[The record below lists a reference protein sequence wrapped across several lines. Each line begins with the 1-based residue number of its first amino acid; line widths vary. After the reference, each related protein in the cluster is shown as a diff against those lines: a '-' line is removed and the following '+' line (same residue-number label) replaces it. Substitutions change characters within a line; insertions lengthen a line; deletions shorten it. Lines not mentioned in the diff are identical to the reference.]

1 MLTNLLAWSMAI
13 ASLGLYLLG
22 FFLPELYRRFDLVA
36 SGAGLF
42 FALTL
47 WIYGDRIGGGLLL
60 GIAAAVALILWFGWQ
75 TLSYRWQLTYPGDR
89 TDTQKAQAL
98 WQKIQSLLPAG
109 TFAKIGEQLQ
119 GLLSRLRD
127 RLQKQPDRPQ
137 PTVDTPPPPM
147 DTGDIKEDLWTGET
161 STPSTVAEPPT
172 PAPEEAAAVSEASA
186 EPEPTPVAETTA
198 SPTADTPTD
207 TAVDHEGVTQ
217 MTAPEAPRVEAPQP
231 PTASTP
237 EEPDPA
243 TVTASE
249 EPAPSETTV
258 ETPEPTATPEPV
270 AEQAPPETAAV
281 TPPETVAD
289 APEPAATPEPVVEQ
303 AAPETVVEP
312 TLVSESAPDA
322 EPTETLPP
330 APESRTS
337 AADLLGDIPESSDIE
352 DEATPEGTTIEN
364 PEHTPPEDDDW
375 PPREARL

>member
-13 ASLGLYLLG
+13 ASLSLYLLG

-60 GIAAAVALILWFGWQ
+60 GIAAAVALILWLGWQ

-98 WQKIQSLLPAG
+98 WQKVQSLLPEG

-119 GLLSRLRD
+119 GLISGLRD

-137 PTVDTPPPPM
+137 LPVDTPPPPM

-161 STPSTVAEPPT
+161 ETPSTVAKQPT
-172 PAPEEAAAVSEASA
+172 PATEEAAAVPEESA

-198 SPTADTPTD
+198 SPTAETPTGAPAD
-207 TAVDHEGVTQ
+207 LPSEGVAE
-217 MTAPEAPRVEAPQP
+217 MTAPEAPRVETP
-231 PTASTP
+231 PPPPASTP
-237 EEPDPA
+237 EESEPA

-249 EPAPSETTV
+249 EPPPPETTV
-258 ETPEPTATPEPV
+258 DAPEPTVTAEAPEEDASPETAVETLEPTATPE
-270 AEQAPPETAAV
+270 A
-281 TPPETVAD
+281 
-289 APEPAATPEPVVEQ
+289 
-303 AAPETVVEP
+303 VVEP
-312 TLVSESAPDA
+312 PPTSSESAPDA
-322 EPTETLPP
+322 ERPETLPP

-337 AADLLGDIPESSDIE
+337 AADLLGDIPESSDVD

>member
-60 GIAAAVALILWFGWQ
+60 GTAAAVALILWFGWQ

-98 WQKIQSLLPAG
+98 WQKVQSLLPEG

-119 GLLSRLRD
+119 GLISHLRD

-172 PAPEEAAAVSEASA
+172 PAPEEAAAVPEASA

-198 SPTADTPTD
+198 SPTADPPTD

-217 MTAPEAPRVEAPQP
+217 MPAPKAPRVEAPQP
-231 PTASTP
+231 PTASIP
-237 EEPDPA
+237 EEPEPA

-249 EPAPSETTV
+249 KPAPSETTV
-258 ETPEPTATPEPV
+258 ETPEP
-270 AEQAPPETAAV
+270 
-281 TPPETVAD
+281 
-289 APEPAATPEPVVEQ
+289 AATPEPVVEQ
-303 AAPETVVEP
+303 PAPEIVVEP

-330 APESRTS
+330 VPESRTS